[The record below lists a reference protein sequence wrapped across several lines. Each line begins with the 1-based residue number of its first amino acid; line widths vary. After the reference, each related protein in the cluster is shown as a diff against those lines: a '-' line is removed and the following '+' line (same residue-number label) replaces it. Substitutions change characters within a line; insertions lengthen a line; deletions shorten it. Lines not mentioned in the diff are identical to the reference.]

1 MRNLWDRIMIGLMIG
16 VILFC
21 LMEIWNGTAEWL
33 RCSVGIGGGIL
44 VILMKLSAIKKAG
57 QRPGTHP

>member
-21 LMEIWNGTAEWL
+21 LMEIWSGTAEWL

-44 VILMKLSAIKKAG
+44 VILMKLSAIKKAR
-57 QRPGTHP
+57 QQPGARS

>member
-1 MRNLWDRIMIGLMIG
+1 MIG

-33 RCSVGIGGGIL
+33 RCSVGIGGGVL
-44 VILMKLSAIKKAG
+44 VILMKLNAIKKAG
-57 QRPGTHP
+57 QRPGARP

>member
-21 LMEIWNGTAEWL
+21 LMEIWSGTAEWL

-44 VILMKLSAIKKAG
+44 VILMKLNAIKKAS
-57 QRPGTHP
+57 QQPGSRS